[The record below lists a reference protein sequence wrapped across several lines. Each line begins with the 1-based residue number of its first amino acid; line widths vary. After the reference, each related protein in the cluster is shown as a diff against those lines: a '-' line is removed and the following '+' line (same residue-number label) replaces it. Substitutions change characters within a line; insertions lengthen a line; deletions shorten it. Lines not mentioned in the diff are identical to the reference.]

1 MAIVLLKEIRIQRK
15 VSLTQLGMVTG
26 VSKSSL
32 QRIENN
38 ITSPNLNQLEKIAKG
53 LKVHISD
60 LYDSK
65 YK

>member
-1 MAIVLLKEIRIQRK
+1 MLLKKIRIQRK

-38 ITSPNLNQLEKIAKG
+38 IISPNLNQLEKIAKG
-53 LKVHISD
+53 LKVHINDLSD
-60 LYDSK
+60 
-65 YK
+65 